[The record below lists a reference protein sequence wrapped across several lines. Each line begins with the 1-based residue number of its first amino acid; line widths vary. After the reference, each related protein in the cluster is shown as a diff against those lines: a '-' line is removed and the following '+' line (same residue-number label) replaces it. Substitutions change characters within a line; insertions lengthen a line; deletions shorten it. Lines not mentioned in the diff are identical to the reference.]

1 MEHVQIQTAQNV
13 ALEYETASVGDRILA
28 VLIDRVL
35 LAGYLFGTISL
46 ASELNMNSD
55 TWFAIIW
62 IPVFIYEFLCEAFL
76 NGQTFGKRALK
87 IKVIKTDGSQPSL
100 GDYFLR
106 WLLRLVDVTISGGTV
121 AIITILINGKG
132 QRLGDM
138 AAGTTVIKMK
148 PRVTLQDTLFKK
160 VEEEYTPTFPQV
172 VNLSDRDITLLK
184 EVLELNRRER
194 EALPALLAID
204 KRLRNVMNVQS
215 EMNPFQFTTTV
226 LKDYNY
232 YTGKV

>member
-1 MEHVQIQTAQNV
+1 MENVQIQTAQNV
-13 ALEYETASVGDRILA
+13 ALEYETASVGERILA

-35 LAGYLFGTISL
+35 LAGYLFGAFAL
-46 ASELNMNSD
+46 GDQLNINNG
-55 TWFAIIW
+55 TWMTIIW
-62 IPVFIYEFLCEAFL
+62 IPAFIYEFLCEAFL

-121 AIITILINGKG
+121 AVITILINGKG
-132 QRLGDM
+132 QRLGDI

-148 PRVTLQDTLFKK
+148 QRVTLQDTLFKK
-160 VEEEYTPTFPQV
+160 VEEEYAPTFPQV
-172 VNLSDRDITLLK
+172 VNLTDRDITLLK

-204 KRLRNVMNVQS
+204 KRLREVMNVQS

>member
-35 LAGYLFGTISL
+35 LAGYLFGVYFL
-46 ASELNMNSD
+46 GEKLNLDSG
-55 TWFAIIW
+55 TFITIIW
-62 IPVFIYEFLCEAFL
+62 IPAFLYEFICEAFL
-76 NGQTFGKRALK
+76 NGQTFGKRAMK

-106 WLLRLVDVTISGGTV
+106 WLLRLFDVSISGGIAAV
-121 AIITILINGKG
+121 ITILINGKG

-148 PRVTLQDTLFKK
+148 PRVTLEDTLFKK
-160 VEEEYTPTFPQV
+160 VEDTYSPSFPQV
-172 VNLSDRDITLLK
+172 VNLTDRDVTLLK

-194 EALPALLAID
+194 DALPALLAID
-204 KRLRNVMNVQS
+204 QRLRDVMNVQS
-215 EMNPFQFTTTV
+215 EMNAFQFTTTV

-232 YTGKV
+232 YTGKI